1 MGRFLCSNYFYS
13 FVTPVEMTLNMLYNI
28 LVKQKQNSF
37 TEIDIKMSRED
48 TIMKRVLASGKIN
61 PQKHAHATT
70 RTYTEKYPIYIEVPI
85 RVSKPVIQQPEQ
97 KSSKNYRKPVAKHT
111 KVRYNILVKLKSFT
125 DKIHK
130 KRQERMTK
138 MANTKFKEAKIRAE
152 VLQEVYDSLEEK
164 IKYTKQYWGVIKK
177 DDHQKVDWRTN
188 EPIFDDNGLPI
199 MEDKYGYIGKDEMT
213 EDDELR
219 IKVLREV
226 IKSLEKLL

>member
-1 MGRFLCSNYFYS
+1 
-13 FVTPVEMTLNMLYNI
+13 
-28 LVKQKQNSF
+28 
-37 TEIDIKMSRED
+37 
-48 TIMKRVLASGKIN
+48 MKRALASGKIK
-61 PQKHAHATT
+61 PQKHVHHATVT
-70 RTYTEKYPIYIEVPI
+70 TTHTYTETYPIYVEVPV

-164 IKYTKQYWGVIKK
+164 IRYTKQYWGVIKK
-177 DDHQKVDWRTN
+177 DAKQKVDWRTN
-188 EPIFDDNGLPI
+188 EPVFDDEGLPV
-199 MEDKYGYIGKDEMT
+199 MEDEYGYIDKGELT

-219 IKVLREV
+219 IKVLQDV
-226 IKSLEKLL
+226 IKSIERLL